1 MVALL
6 VLALLLGGM
15 ARIHGACLQACNR
28 IHESLRLQRT
38 LRLAQ
43 ARLADDLRMAGYRYP
58 LPGGRPWG
66 DDPLEHSLPRS
77 DEVSFLR
84 DVPLE
89 ARAVLAA
96 GWPGPGAGPE
106 PSAAAPVWL
115 RADPGA
121 SLQAGDLL
129 VLEDGCFEWAEVAA
143 PVTLPRRQ
151 PVAVALAPPG
161 LRAAHAPGG
170 RVALVRPRR
179 MVRFAVADL
188 SLEGA
193 SARVPCLVRFEAPLP
208 PDGGVPDWA
217 GLLAKPRTA
226 PGEAAILAEQI
237 TAFRVE
243 ASPPGLDGQ
252 DHRIPRLLRVTLEAR
267 SALARP
273 EYAPEGGGAAFLY
286 RSLTCVLAPGKAA
299 LERAP

>member
-1 MVALL
+1 M
-6 VLALLLGGM
+6 G
-15 ARIHGACLQACNR
+15 RIHGACLQACNR
-28 IHESLRLQRT
+28 IHENLRLQRT

-58 LPGGRPWG
+58 LPGRPRE
-66 DDPLEHSLPRS
+66 DDPLEHPLPRR
-77 DEVSFLR
+77 DEISFLR

-89 ARAVLAA
+89 AGAVLAA
-96 GWPGPGAGPE
+96 GCPDPGAGLAAGCPDPGAGQE
-106 PSAAAPVWL
+106 PPAAAPVWL
-115 RADPGA
+115 RADSGA

-143 PVTLPRRQ
+143 PVTLPRRR

-170 RVALVRPRR
+170 RVALVRPGR

-188 SLEGA
+188 ALEGA
-193 SARVPCLVRFEAPLP
+193 SARVPCLLRFEAPLP
-208 PDGGVPDWA
+208 PGGGVPDWA

-226 PGEAAILAEQI
+226 PGEVAVLAEQI
-237 TAFRVE
+237 TGFQVE
-243 ASPPGLDGQ
+243 ASPPGLDGPN
-252 DHRIPRLLRVTLEAR
+252 HRIPSLLRVTLEAR

-273 EYAPEGGGAAFLY
+273 EFAPEGRGAAFLY
-286 RSLTCVLAPGKAA
+286 RSLTCVVAPGKAA
-299 LERAP
+299 LERSP